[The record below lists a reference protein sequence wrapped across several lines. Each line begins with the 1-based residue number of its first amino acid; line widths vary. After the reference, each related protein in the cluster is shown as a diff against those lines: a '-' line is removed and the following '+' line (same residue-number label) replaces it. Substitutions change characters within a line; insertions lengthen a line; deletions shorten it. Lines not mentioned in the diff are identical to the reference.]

1 MAKIIVTY
9 TAIQR
14 RKKKWN
20 VCQNNC
26 AAENIFQKKVYQNKN
41 KGVRQQQV
49 TTNRKSDKE
58 IAFLQDLFIAP
69 DWGERFA
76 ELIDE
81 HVTLPKEGEA
91 LYVNAGTGSHA
102 MALHERAEDKLELLC
117 VDENPECTELARAKA
132 AATSEKINFGTTRV
146 DNLDIKDNRFDLVI
160 GNASLISRQRV
171 RKMFSELVRV
181 AAPGATIALTLP
193 TFSSFGE
200 FFSIY
205 WEALH
210 NNGLLDLESDVEQL
224 ITELPTIS
232 DLEQLAEDECLSDVK
247 SFTRIEEFDFESGEQ
262 FLSSPL
268 VSEFLMH
275 DWLALV
281 PADKRAALFD
291 EISRLINEERHEAEF
306 ALSVKATLV
315 VGQKTHSH

>member
-1 MAKIIVTY
+1 M
-9 TAIQR
+9 
-14 RKKKWN
+14 
-20 VCQNNC
+20 
-26 AAENIFQKKVYQNKN
+26 
-41 KGVRQQQV
+41 

-58 IAFLQDLFIAP
+58 LAFLQDLFIAP

-76 ELIDE
+76 ELIDA

-91 LYVNAGTGSHA
+91 LYVAAGTGGHA
-102 MALHERAEDKLELLC
+102 MSLHERAGEKVELLC
-117 VDENPECTELARAKA
+117 VDENPECIELARAKA
-132 AATSEKINFGTTRV
+132 TATNEQISFGTTQP
-146 DNLDIKDNRFDLVI
+146 DQLDLKDNRFDLVI
-160 GNASLISRQRV
+160 GNASLVTRQRV
-171 RKMFSELVRV
+171 RKMFSEIVRV
-181 AAPGATIALTLP
+181 AAPGATIAMALP
-193 TFSSFGE
+193 TASSFGE

-210 NNGLLDLESDVEQL
+210 NSGLLDHESDVEQL
-224 ITELPTIS
+224 ITELPTVS
-232 DLEQLAEDECLSDVK
+232 DIEQLAEDEGLREVE

-268 VSEFLMH
+268 VAEFLMR

-281 PADKRAALFD
+281 PDDRRAGLFN

-315 VGQKTHSH
+315 VGQKAHSN

>member
-1 MAKIIVTY
+1 MS
-9 TAIQR
+9 
-14 RKKKWN
+14 
-20 VCQNNC
+20 
-26 AAENIFQKKVYQNKN
+26 
-41 KGVRQQQV
+41 
-49 TTNRKSDKE
+49 TNRKSEKE

-81 HVTLPKEGEA
+81 HVKLPAEGEV
-91 LYVNAGTGSHA
+91 LYVGAGTGGHA
-102 MALHERAEDKLELLC
+102 MALHERAADKVELLC
-117 VDENPECTELARAKA
+117 VDENPECVELARAKA
-132 AATSEKINFGTTRV
+132 IATNEKITFDTAQF
-146 DNLDIKDNRFDLVI
+146 DQLDLPDNRFNLVI
-160 GNASLISRQRV
+160 GNASLVARQRV
-171 RKMFSELVRV
+171 RQIFSEIVRV

-210 NNGLLDLESDVEQL
+210 NNGLLDQEPGVEQL
-224 ITELPTIS
+224 ITELPTVS
-232 DLEQLAEDECLSDVK
+232 DIEQLAEDEGLQNVESW
-247 SFTRIEEFDFESGEQ
+247 TRIEEFDFESGEQ

-268 VSEFLMH
+268 VAEFLIH

-281 PADKRAALFD
+281 PEDKRAGLFS

-315 VGQKTHSH
+315 VGQKAHSH

>member
-1 MAKIIVTY
+1 
-9 TAIQR
+9 
-14 RKKKWN
+14 
-20 VCQNNC
+20 
-26 AAENIFQKKVYQNKN
+26 
-41 KGVRQQQV
+41 VRQQEV

-76 ELIDE
+76 ELIDA

-91 LYVNAGTGSHA
+91 LYVNAGTGGHA
-102 MALHERAEDKLELLC
+102 LALHERADDKLELLC

-132 AATSEKINFGTTRV
+132 AATSEKISFGTTQV
-146 DNLDIKDNRFDLVI
+146 DKLDLKDNRFDLVI
-160 GNASLISRQRV
+160 GNTSLVSRQRV
-171 RKMFSELVRV
+171 RKMLSELVRV

-210 NNGLLDLESDVEQL
+210 NNGLLDHESDVEQL

-232 DLEQLAEDECLSDVK
+232 DVEQLAEDEGLRDVK
-247 SFTRIEEFDFESGEQ
+247 AFTRIEEFDFESGEQ

-268 VSEFLMH
+268 VAEFLIH

-281 PADKRAALFD
+281 PDDKRAALFD